1 MATSENQEQSGSVA
15 PPRLGIT
22 RAEWR
27 ANWPVVAAAT
37 TGVAISTINI
47 YSVGLFIAPFETDFG
62 WSRGDISFGPA
73 LAGFATIL
81 TGPMIG
87 LAIDRFG
94 PRRVGLMGAVVITI
108 LTALLSQITSD
119 IRSWWAFWVLLAAIN
134 AFVQPTVWTAG
145 VSGFF
150 NASRGLAF
158 AITLC
163 GSSLASLIT
172 PVLTY
177 QLIEQFGWRGA
188 FVGLAA
194 FWGLIAIPMILFF
207 FTSQIDRNRQ
217 AAKSGK
223 IERVKPPSGGL
234 SVLWSRSFIQIALGG
249 FLIASVVVP
258 LVVNLVPVLTWNGI
272 DRSHAAEIAAS
283 LGIAS
288 IAGRLVVGHLLDRFD
303 GRVLAAVSVCLPMG
317 ASLLLLAFP
326 GSMPMAF
333 AGVILLGLTLGA
345 ELDLVAYLTSRYF
358 DLDRFGLLFGVIG
371 ALITLA
377 GGAGPWVVSLVYDH
391 AGTYRPVLLA
401 AFPMCLVA
409 AALFAS
415 LKPYRARTPKPAA
428 AT

>member
-1 MATSENQEQSGSVA
+1 MATSENQAQPGSA
-15 PPRLGIT
+15 TPPMPGGA

-27 ANWPVVAAAT
+27 ANWPIVAAAA

-47 YSVGLFIAPFETDFG
+47 YSVGLFIAPFETTFG
-62 WSRGDISFGPA
+62 WSRGDITFGPA
-73 LAGFATIL
+73 LAGFATVL
-81 TGPMIG
+81 TGPMSG

-94 PRRVGLMGAVVITI
+94 PRRVGLFGAVVVTI

-163 GSSLASLIT
+163 GSGLASLIT
-172 PVLTY
+172 PILTY
-177 QLIEQFGWRGA
+177 QLIEHLGWRGA

-207 FTSQIDRNRQ
+207 FTSQVDRNRQ
-217 AAKSGK
+217 AAKAGK
-223 IERVKPPSGGL
+223 IERTRHPTGGL
-234 SVLWSRSFIQIALGG
+234 SVLLSRSFVQIALGG

-288 IAGRLVVGHLLDRFD
+288 IAGRLLVGHLLDRFD
-303 GRVLAAVSVCLPMG
+303 GRMLAAVSVCLPMG
-317 ASLLLLAFP
+317 ASLLLLGFP
-326 GSMPMAF
+326 GSMAMAL

-358 DLDRFGLLFGVIG
+358 DLNRFGLLFGVIG

-391 AGTYRPVLLA
+391 AGSYRPVLLA
-401 AFPMCLVA
+401 AFPMCLAA
-409 AALFAS
+409 AALFVS
-415 LKPYRARTPKPAA
+415 LQPYRGRTLTSAA
-428 AT
+428 AN

>member
-1 MATSENQEQSGSVA
+1 MAASENQAVGTPVA
-15 PPRLGIT
+15 T
-22 RAEWR
+22 SARAEWR

-37 TGVAISTINI
+37 SGVAISTINV
-47 YSVGLFIAPFETDFG
+47 YSVGLFIAPFETNFG

-73 LAGFATIL
+73 LAGFATIV

-94 PRRVGLMGAVVITI
+94 PRRVGLFGAIVITI

-119 IRSWWAFWVLLAAIN
+119 IRSWWAFWVLLAAVN

-150 NASRGLAF
+150 NVSRGLAF

-163 GSSLASLIT
+163 GSGLASLIT

-177 QLIEQFGWRGA
+177 QLIEHLGWRGA
-188 FVGLAA
+188 FIGLAA
-194 FWGLIAIPMILFF
+194 FWGLIAIPAILFF
-207 FTSQIDRNRQ
+207 FSSQVDRDRL
-217 AAKSGK
+217 AVKAG
-223 IERVKPPSGGL
+223 RVEKAPLPTGGL

-272 DRSHAAEIAAS
+272 DRARAAEIAAS
-283 LGIAS
+283 LGVAS
-288 IAGRLVVGHLLDRFD
+288 IVGRLIVGHLLDRFD
-303 GRVLAAVSVCLPMG
+303 GRILAAVSVCLPMG
-317 ASLLLLAFP
+317 GSLLLMSFP
-326 GSMPMAF
+326 GSATVAF

-358 DLDRFGLLFGVIG
+358 SLERFGLLFGVIG

-377 GGAGPWVVSLVYDH
+377 GGAGPWIVSLVYDDV
-391 AGTYRPVLLA
+391 GSYRPVLLA
-401 AFPMCLVA
+401 AFPMCLA
-409 AALFAS
+409 AAVLFVS
-415 LKPYRARTPKPAA
+415 LKPYRTRGAKIGGIA
-428 AT
+428 

>member
-1 MATSENQEQSGSVA
+1 MALSEHQPASTPGTA
-15 PPRLGIT
+15 

-37 TGVAISTINI
+37 SGVAISTINV
-47 YSVGLFIAPFETDFG
+47 YSVGLFIAPFETNFG

-81 TGPMIG
+81 TGPLIG

-94 PRRVGLMGAVVITI
+94 PRRVGLLGAVAITV
-108 LTALLSQITSD
+108 LTALLSQVTSD
-119 IRSWWAFWVLLAAIN
+119 IRSWWTIWVLLAAFN
-134 AFVQPTVWTAG
+134 AFIQPMVWTTG

-150 NASRGLAF
+150 NVSRGLAF

-177 QLIEQFGWRGA
+177 QLIEHFGWRSA
-188 FVGLAA
+188 FVGLAV
-194 FWGLIAIPMILFF
+194 FWGMVAIPMILFF
-207 FTSQIDRNRQ
+207 FTSQVDRNRQ
-217 AAKSGK
+217 ALK
-223 IERVKPPSGGL
+223 GGRAEKTPHPTGSL

-258 LVVNLVPVLTWNGI
+258 LVVNLVPLLTWNGI
-272 DRSHAAEIAAS
+272 GRSHAAEIAAS

-288 IAGRLVVGHLLDRFD
+288 ITGRLIVGHLLDRFD
-303 GRVLAAVSVCLPMG
+303 GRILAAVSVCLPMG
-317 ASLLLLAFP
+317 GSLLLLGFP
-326 GSMPMAF
+326 GSTAVAF

-358 DLDRFGLLFGVIG
+358 SLERFGLLFGVIG

-377 GGAGPWVVSLVYDH
+377 GGAGPWLVSLVYDNV
-391 AGTYRPVLLA
+391 GSYRPVLLA
-401 AFPMCLVA
+401 AFPMCLTA
-409 AALFAS
+409 AALFVS
-415 LKPYRARTPKPAA
+415 LRPYRVPPVEGTGSI
-428 AT
+428 